1 MSTPNETQIKAAYK
15 TADAKGKKILVELY
29 GKEMFQEKKDPIGK
43 GITTFAQVLTAMKKK
58 SVDYAIPTKG
68 SNQAKADAY
77 MKRLKLIAKCFNDG
91 WVADIADT
99 SQYKYWSWF
108 DIIKDKNKLAG
119 FGFSAAL
126 YNFGFTG
133 TGVGSRPNFKSSE
146 IAMYVGKTFIDE
158 FEKFSQYQQLAD
170 NEI

>member
-91 WVADIADT
+91 WVADMADT
-99 SQYKYWSWF
+99 NQYKYWAWF
-108 DIIKDKNKLAG
+108 DIIKDASKLAG
-119 FGFSAAL
+119 FGFSNAN
-126 YNFGFTG
+126 YYCVFTYAY
-133 TGVGSRPNFKSSE
+133 VGSRPNFKSSE
-146 IAMYVGKTFIDE
+146 IAIYVGETFIDE
-158 FEKFSQYQQLAD
+158 FEQFAQYQQLAD
-170 NEI
+170 KEI